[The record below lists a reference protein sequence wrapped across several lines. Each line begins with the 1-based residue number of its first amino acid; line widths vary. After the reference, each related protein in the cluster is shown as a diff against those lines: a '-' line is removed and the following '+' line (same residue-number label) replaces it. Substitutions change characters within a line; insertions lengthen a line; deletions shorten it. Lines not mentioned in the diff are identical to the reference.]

1 MRGKRAGP
9 GQRLSK
15 RVGGGGEKERRGRG
29 GERKT
34 GGGGGKK
41 DGWKRMGKGEG
52 SKYSCILAELA
63 LANCINSVG
72 MVS

>member
-1 MRGKRAGP
+1 M
-9 GQRLSK
+9 
-15 RVGGGGEKERRGRG
+15 GGGE
-29 GERKT
+29 
-34 GGGGGKK
+34 K